1 MNKGSSGY
9 VPSASAAGEEDPGAS
24 LDLALPG
31 RHGIDFMA
39 PSDQVGRALIGATL
53 LVDGVGGI
61 IVETEAYDE
70 ADAAS
75 HSFGGQT
82 LRNSAM
88 FGPPAHAYVYQ
99 SYGLHW
105 CLNLV
110 CMPAGHGAGVLIRAL
125 QPTQGI
131 ETMKR
136 RRGMENTM
144 LLCAGPG
151 RVCQALAVT
160 RELDGRSIEAPPFQ
174 LLPAPQG
181 RQVEVVVGPRIGI
194 SKAVDVPW
202 RFGLA
207 GSRFVSRTFPLGE
220 TQKSAAT
227 RGSGLR

>member
-1 MNKGSSGY
+1 MKSHSGY

-24 LDLALPG
+24 IGLATRPV
-31 RHGIDFMA
+31 GIDFMA
-39 PSDQVGRALIGATL
+39 PSEQVARALIGTTL

-61 IVETEAYDE
+61 IVETEAYDA
-70 ADAAS
+70 ADPAS

-82 LRNSAM
+82 LRNGAM
-88 FGPPAHAYVYQ
+88 FGPPGHAYVYQ

-110 CMPAGHGAGVLIRAL
+110 CMPPGHGAGVLIRAL
-125 QPTQGI
+125 QPTTGLDLMRQ
-131 ETMKR
+131 
-136 RRGMENTM
+136 RRGVENSV

-160 RELDGRSIEAPPFQ
+160 RQLDGQPIDAPPFQ
-174 LLPAPQG
+174 LLPWLDGEPPD
-181 RQVEVVVGPRIGI
+181 VVTGPRIGI

-207 GSRFVSRTFPLGE
+207 GSRFVSRAFTTPGA
-220 TQKSAAT
+220 K
-227 RGSGLR
+227 RR